1 MSKMLFS
8 EFEMK
13 LKFIDFSI
21 SIITFDDF
29 IE

>member
-1 MSKMLFS
+1 MFKMLFS

-13 LKFIDFSI
+13 LKFIDFFI
-21 SIITFDDF
+21 LIIIFDDF